1 MATDIFPDYSGCRI
15 MAVDAV
21 MVNIYLLTKIL
32 EKTHATIIPALGGQ
46 EAIEKTVTEKPDI
59 ILLDL
64 RMPVIDGYEVI
75 DRLKSSPDTAAIP
88 IIVISAYTNQDDVDK
103 TKAAGAA
110 DFIQKPVIM
119 QHLLESITTQ
129 LIKINKIKG

>member
-1 MATDIFPDYSGCRI
+1 MATEIFPDFSGCRI
-15 MAVDAV
+15 MAVDDV

-32 EKTHATIIPALGGQ
+32 EKTHATVIPALGGQ
-46 EAIEKTVTEKPDI
+46 EALEKTATENPDI

-75 DRLKSSPDTAAIP
+75 ERLKSNPGTASIP

-103 TKAAGAA
+103 TMNAGAA

-119 QHLLESITTQ
+119 QNLLESLTTQ
-129 LIKINKIKG
+129 LKRINKIKG